1 MFFQFGNS
9 ANGAVAHLVFLTERY
24 IFLRK
29 TTYNEKY
36 RRPCFLIDYLVTYK
50 TISIIVI
57 TENGSNW
64 RVGLFCFQSLFGDI
78 RVWGGF
84 FEFQNW
90 FDDKRVGLLVVV
102 LVVYIC
108 N

>member
-1 MFFQFGNS
+1 MALTGVWAFFVFK
-9 ANGAVAHLVFLTERY
+9 VCLV
-24 IFLRK
+24 
-29 TTYNEKY
+29 
-36 RRPCFLIDYLVTYK
+36 
-50 TISIIVI
+50 IS
-57 TENGSNW
+57 E
-64 RVGLFCFQSLFGDI
+64 C
-78 RVWGGF
+78 GGF